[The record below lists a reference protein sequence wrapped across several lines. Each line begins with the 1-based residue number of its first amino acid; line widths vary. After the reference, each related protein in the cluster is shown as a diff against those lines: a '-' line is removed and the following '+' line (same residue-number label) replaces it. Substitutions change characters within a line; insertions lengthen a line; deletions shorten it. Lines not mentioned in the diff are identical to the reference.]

1 VEYDVIVVG
10 LGTAGAEAFRT
21 CVECGL
27 RTLGIERLN
36 GMGGVG
42 TIGCISFGGDIPKL
56 LHDYEKS
63 AGKGE
68 VAYEA
73 AVIGARRQGK
83 RIAGVTYVTNGTVRK
98 ASAKIVIDSSGNATV
113 GALVKLPLR
122 RGCDFDGT
130 MAPCSRAESWM
141 NAGGGI
147 RPIYRNYQEDTST
160 DSLDA
165 LAATAM
171 KLNCGRHRFWC
182 QNRAKQRI
190 LRPSPMVG
198 AREEPRYV
206 TERIQ
211 TLAEVLADT
220 PVDDPIFYAWT
231 PEDLPVTDRAVA
243 FESEAIQNWKFLC
256 DLPMFGYP
264 STISY
269 QTIVV
274 KGVANLLCPS
284 KHFGVAHDL
293 GGGLRMQGEL
303 RKAGKVAAFA
313 AKLAIEKGVAVK
325 DVPYKELKPLIEKAR
340 TLRRPLKTI
349 VTTYH
354 GYAFEPYSDRQ
365 VVEELRRDIARTP
378 EWWFAKSENAP
389 CERSAYAYWT
399 AWKRA
404 MDGKGRPLADALA
417 EEMSAGG
424 RFAANYAVALGLMKD
439 ERCVPVLR
447 RLVAEPGCEIDPV
460 IEKAIP
466 NRFKAIALLGRFQ
479 DVKSVAPLVEIVKD
493 NAGGFTRDIAG
504 CRAYESAD
512 LYRFQALSYALMAL
526 RSILSAHPDARVA
539 AELEAWRTRP
549 LVIKGYD
556 GFDLAARLKKVCFAS
571 PGKGQR
577 S

>member
-1 VEYDVIVVG
+1 MEYDVIVVG

-21 CVECGL
+21 SVECGL

-42 TIGCISFGGDIPKL
+42 TVGCISFGGDIPKL
-56 LHDYEKS
+56 LHDYEK
-63 AGKGE
+63 AAEKGE
-68 VAYEA
+68 VAYES
-73 AVIGARRQGK
+73 AVIGVQRKGN
-83 RIAGVTYVTNGTVRK
+83 RIAGVTYVTNGAVRE
-98 ASAKIVIDSSGNATV
+98 ASAKIVIDASGNATV
-113 GALVKLPLR
+113 GALAKLPLR

-147 RPIYRNYQEDTST
+147 RPIYRNYQEDASV

-165 LAATAM
+165 LSATVS
-171 KLNCGRHRFWC
+171 KLNRGRHRFWC
-182 QNRAKQRI
+182 QNKAKQRM
-190 LRPSPMVG
+190 LRPSPAVG

-211 TLAEVLADT
+211 TLAEVLAET
-220 PVDDPIFYAWT
+220 PVEDPIFYAWT

-269 QTIVV
+269 QTLVV

-293 GGGLRMQGEL
+293 GGGLRMQSEL
-303 RKAGKVAAFA
+303 RKAGKVSAFA
-313 AKLAIEKGVAVK
+313 AKLAIEKGVAAK
-325 DVPYKELKPLIEKAR
+325 DVPYAELKPLIEKAR
-340 TLRRPLKTI
+340 TLRCPLKAI
-349 VTTYH
+349 VTSYH
-354 GYAFEPYSDRQ
+354 GYAFEPYDDAQ
-365 VVEELRRDIARTP
+365 VVEELRRDVVRTP

-399 AWKRA
+399 AWKRG

-417 EEMSAGG
+417 REMSGGG

-439 ERCVPVLR
+439 PRCVPVLR
-447 RLVAEPGCEIDPV
+447 RLVMEPGCEIDPV

-466 NRFKAIALLGRFQ
+466 NRFKAIALLGRFK
-479 DVKSVAPLVEIVKD
+479 DLKSVAPLVEIVKD
-493 NAGGFTRDIAG
+493 DARGFIRDIAG

-526 RSILSAHPDARVA
+526 RSILAAHPDAKA
-539 AELEAWRTRP
+539 ATELEVWRTRP

-556 GFDLAARLKKVCFAS
+556 GFDLAARLKKVCFAKK
-571 PGKGQR
+571 GKG
-577 S
+577 

>member
-1 VEYDVIVVG
+1 MEYDVIVVG

-56 LHDYEKS
+56 LHDYEK
-63 AGKGE
+63 AAEKGE
-68 VAYEA
+68 VAYES
-73 AVIGARRQGK
+73 AVIGVQSKGN
-83 RIAGVTYVTNGTVRK
+83 RISGVTYVTNGTVRK

-325 DVPYKELKPLIEKAR
+325 DVPYEELKPLIEKAR

-466 NRFKAIALLGRFQ
+466 NRFKAIALLGRFK

-493 NAGGFTRDIAG
+493 DAGGFTRDIAG

>member
-1 VEYDVIVVG
+1 MEYDVIVVG

>member
-1 VEYDVIVVG
+1 MEYDVIVVG

-56 LHDYEKS
+56 LHDYEK
-63 AGKGE
+63 AAENGE
-68 VAYEA
+68 VAYES
-73 AVIGARRQGK
+73 AVIGVHSKGN
-83 RIAGVTYVTNGTVRK
+83 RISGVTYVTNGTVRK

-325 DVPYKELKPLIEKAR
+325 DVPYEELKPLIEKAR

-354 GYAFEPYSDRQ
+354 GFAFEPYSDRQ

-399 AWKRA
+399 AWKRG
-404 MDGKGRPLADALA
+404 MDGKGRPLADMLSK
-417 EEMSAGG
+417 EMSAGG
-424 RFAANYAVALGLMKD
+424 RFAANFAVALGLMKD
-439 ERCVPVLR
+439 ARCVPVLR

-466 NRFKAIALLGRFQ
+466 NRFKAIALLGRFK

-493 NAGGFTRDIAG
+493 DAGGFTRDIAG

>member
-1 VEYDVIVVG
+1 MEYDVIVVG

-56 LHDYEKS
+56 LHDYEK
-63 AGKGE
+63 AAEKGE
-68 VAYEA
+68 VAYES
-73 AVIGARRQGK
+73 AVIGVQSKGK
-83 RIAGVTYVTNGTVRK
+83 RISGVTYVTNGTVRK

-325 DVPYKELKPLIEKAR
+325 DVPYEELKPLIEKAR

-399 AWKRA
+399 AWKRG
-404 MDGKGRPLADALA
+404 MDGKGRPLADMLSK
-417 EEMSAGG
+417 EMSAGG

-466 NRFKAIALLGRFQ
+466 NRFKAIALLGRFK

-493 NAGGFTRDIAG
+493 DAGGFTRDIAG